1 MQTISE
7 KLKELTGVKIGPPK
21 LTRYEKARIISAR
34 ALQLSLGAPPLI
46 DVSNLPKD
54 NIVIA
59 FEELKRGVLP
69 ITIIRVKPNGEKE
82 LIPVKKLLELEEKFY
97 KTAEG

>member
-1 MQTISE
+1 MQAISE
-7 KLKELTGVKIGPPK
+7 RLKELTGVKIGPPK

-54 NIVIA
+54 NIAIA

-97 KTAEG
+97 KTAES